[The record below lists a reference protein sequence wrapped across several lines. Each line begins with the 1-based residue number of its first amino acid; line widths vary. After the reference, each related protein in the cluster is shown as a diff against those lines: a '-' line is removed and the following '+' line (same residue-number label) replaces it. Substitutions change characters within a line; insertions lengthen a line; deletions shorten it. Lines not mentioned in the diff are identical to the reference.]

1 MAKWLLLIYK
11 LMENGTHNRKWYT
24 DEKDN
29 IAFSFYI
36 ETNCNIENLD
46 GITVEIAKTILE
58 VFKNLYNIVLEI
70 KEPNDIVCN
79 DRKIAGILTQS
90 KSIENT
96 LKYLVIGIGINT
108 NQQKFNEE
116 ISNIATSIKNEFNI
130 EIDNEKIISE
140 FCNLFENK
148 IIKMIKN

>member
-1 MAKWLLLIYK
+1 MAKWLLLVYK

-36 ETNCNIENLD
+36 ETNCNIEKLD

-58 VFKNLYNIVLEI
+58 VFKNLYNIALEI

-90 KSIENT
+90 KSIENI

-108 NQQKFNEE
+108 NQKKFNEE

-130 EIDNEKIISE
+130 EIDNEKVISE

>member
-1 MAKWLLLIYK
+1 MAKWLSLIYK

-36 ETNCNIENLD
+36 ETNCNIEKLD

-58 VFKNLYNIVLEI
+58 VFKNLYNIDLEI

>member
-24 DEKDN
+24 DEKNN

-36 ETNCNIENLD
+36 ETNCNIEKLD

-79 DRKIAGILTQS
+79 GRKIAGILTQS

-96 LKYLVIGIGINT
+96 LKYLIIGIGINT

-116 ISNIATSIKNEFNI
+116 ISNIATSIKNEFNT
-130 EIDNEKIISE
+130 EIDNEKVISE

>member
-36 ETNCNIENLD
+36 ETNCNLEKLN

-58 VFKNLYNIVLEI
+58 VFKNLYNIGLEI

-79 DRKIAGILTQS
+79 RRKIAGILTQS

-130 EIDNEKIISE
+130 EIDNEKVISE

>member
-1 MAKWLLLIYK
+1 
-11 LMENGTHNRKWYT
+11 MENGTHNRKWYT

-36 ETNCNIENLD
+36 ETNCNIEKLD

-79 DRKIAGILTQS
+79 GRKIAGIL
-90 KSIENT
+90 T

-130 EIDNEKIISE
+130 EIDNEKVISE

>member
-1 MAKWLLLIYK
+1 
-11 LMENGTHNRKWYT
+11 MESGTHNRKWYT

-36 ETNCNIENLD
+36 ETNCNIEKLD

-58 VFKNLYNIVLEI
+58 VFKNLYNIALEI

-79 DRKIAGILTQS
+79 GRKIAGILTQS

-130 EIDNEKIISE
+130 EIDNEKVISE

>member
-1 MAKWLLLIYK
+1 
-11 LMENGTHNRKWYT
+11 MENGTHNRKWYT

-36 ETNCNIENLD
+36 ETNCNIEKLD

-79 DRKIAGILTQS
+79 GRKIAGILTQS

-108 NQQKFNEE
+108 NQKKFNEE

-130 EIDNEKIISE
+130 EIDNEKVISE

>member
-1 MAKWLLLIYK
+1 
-11 LMENGTHNRKWYT
+11 MESGTHNRKWYT

-36 ETNCNIENLD
+36 ETNCNIEKLD

-79 DRKIAGILTQS
+79 GRKIAGILTQS

-130 EIDNEKIISE
+130 EIDNEKVISE

>member
-36 ETNCNIENLD
+36 ETNCNIEKLD
-46 GITVEIAKTILE
+46 GITVEIAKSILE
-58 VFKNLYNIVLEI
+58 VFKNLYNIALEI

-79 DRKIAGILTQS
+79 GRKIAGILTQS

-108 NQQKFNEE
+108 NQKKFNEE

-130 EIDNEKIISE
+130 EIDNEKVISE

>member
-36 ETNCNIENLD
+36 ETNCNIEKLD

-79 DRKIAGILTQS
+79 DRKIAGILTHR
-90 KSIENT
+90 NNGRG
-96 LKYLVIGIGINT
+96 LW
-108 NQQKFNEE
+108 
-116 ISNIATSIKNEFNI
+116 
-130 EIDNEKIISE
+130 
-140 FCNLFENK
+140 NK
-148 IIKMIKN
+148 G

>member
-1 MAKWLLLIYK
+1 
-11 LMENGTHNRKWYT
+11 MESGTHNRKWYT
-24 DEKDN
+24 DEKNN

-36 ETNCNIENLD
+36 ETNCNIEKLD

-58 VFKNLYNIVLEI
+58 VFKNLYNIALEI

-79 DRKIAGILTQS
+79 GRKIAGILTQS

-130 EIDNEKIISE
+130 EIDNEKVISE

>member
-36 ETNCNIENLD
+36 ETNCNIEKLD
-46 GITVEIAKTILE
+46 GITVEIAKSILE

-79 DRKIAGILTQS
+79 GRKIAGILTQS

-108 NQQKFNEE
+108 NQKKFNEE

-130 EIDNEKIISE
+130 EIDNEKVISE

>member
-1 MAKWLLLIYK
+1 M
-11 LMENGTHNRKWYT
+11 
-24 DEKDN
+24 
-29 IAFSFYI
+29 
-36 ETNCNIENLD
+36 
-46 GITVEIAKTILE
+46 
-58 VFKNLYNIVLEI
+58 
-70 KEPNDIVCN
+70 CN

-130 EIDNEKIISE
+130 EVDNEKVISE

>member
-24 DEKDN
+24 DENN

-36 ETNCNIENLD
+36 ETNCNLEKLN

-58 VFKNLYNIVLEI
+58 IFKNLYNIALEI

-130 EIDNEKIISE
+130 EVDNEKVISE